1 MALGFV
7 RCITLGTSPHRYSD
21 AASHT
26 PMASCVRDT
35 MLQQWAQP
43 RGRKEKLIY
52 SCCGDELMGAFGSPF
67 QLPLAGK
74 CWWYG
79 SWRGSNQWDN
89 EEPYSSLRHAQTVP
103 HDLKKNNLACQ
114 KFGLGVFVCFG
125 LFFSSDQAHISQTHM
140 ELIHYTEDCD
150 VKISPTATIIILC
163 RKQKKH
169 RFYQLR
175 Y

>member
-52 SCCGDELMGAFGSPF
+52 SCCGDELMGAFRSPF

-89 EEPYSSLRHAQTVP
+89 DEPYSSLRHAQTVP
-103 HDLKKNNLACQ
+103 HDLKKITRPARSLVW
-114 KFGLGVFVCFG
+114 VFLFVLVCFF
-125 LFFSSDQAHISQTHM
+125 LKSSTHFSNSYGTDSVHWRLRCQNLTHSNYYHSM
-140 ELIHYTEDCD
+140 
-150 VKISPTATIIILC
+150 
-163 RKQKKH
+163 
-169 RFYQLR
+169 
-175 Y
+175 